1 MTGSSRSSPGKAP
14 GKGSAKAGGK
24 TTGAG
29 RFQKGQSGNPSG
41 RPKKPTAQPRSFAID
56 VVIDRTL
63 TLTRDGVPREI
74 TMEEALQHRT
84 YQDAIAGK
92 RMAERQVLKWIRKR
106 EAWFAKE
113 VAAKTQTTYEWKT
126 SLDPDN
132 ADAALLILGIAR
144 PDASWASDPYYED
157 DEGRR
162 MRLLLEPWAVQ
173 KAIGR
178 RRGAASFESRDVT
191 DILRCTRDSDTLDW
205 PAGSRK

>member
-1 MTGSSRSSPGKAP
+1 MTGRSQSPGKAP

-29 RFQKGQSGNPSG
+29 RFQKGQSGNPKG
-41 RPKKPTAQPRSFAID
+41 RPKKPPAQPRPSAID

-63 TLTRDGVPREI
+63 TLMRDGVPREI

-92 RMAERQVLKWIRKR
+92 RMAEREVLKWIRKR

-113 VAAKTQTTYEWKT
+113 ATPKTQIPIEWKT
-126 SLDPDN
+126 SPDPDN

-144 PDASWASDPYYED
+144 PDASWASAPYYEYD
-157 DEGRR
+157 GGRR

-173 KAIGR
+173 KAINR
-178 RRGAASFESRDVT
+178 RRRAATFESRDVT
-191 DILRCTRDSDTLDW
+191 DILRCTRDEDTLDW
-205 PAGSRK
+205 PAGNRR